1 MDWEV
6 DRFGD
11 VPNEP
16 GIDISNINSAIPDL
30 LPRHNRSISNL
41 IIGSVREDGIKVA
54 PYGVEHWM
62 NSFSLLLF
70 SPIRIIDGVGD
81 HIMEEPEN
89 RHNTHQSAGPVLT
102 AD

>member
-6 DRFGD
+6 ARCGD

-30 LPRHNRSISNL
+30 LYRHNRSISIL
-41 IIGSVREDGIKVA
+41 IIGSVREDGIEVA

-89 RHNTHQSAGPVLT
+89 RHNTHQSASPVLT